1 MGSNDEINNYI
12 SRLRRQCELN
22 VAIDEGNNISL
33 RKKKYKSSRLGFY
46 LLLVG
51 IVAVYFVVLSMIYM
65 R

>member
-1 MGSNDEINNYI
+1 M
-12 SRLRRQCELN
+12 N